1 MAASTPTQLADD
13 VPTFPDTAWN
23 DLYRAGAIS
32 AGVCVVLYLVALVV
46 VVVTPAP
53 PAEGGAATLQ
63 YIAVHRSLYIV
74 EQVLWLA
81 PSLFAIVV
89 FLALYPALK
98 EVNKSYAAI
107 GVV

>member
-1 MAASTPTQLADD
+1 MASADAALRREAGD
-13 VPTFPDTAWN
+13 VPTSLDTSRN

-53 PAEGGAATLQ
+53 PTSGGAATLQ
-63 YIAVHRSLYIV
+63 YIAAHRSLYTL

-89 FLALYPALK
+89 FLAPYPAL
-98 EVNKSYAAI
+98 
-107 GVV
+107 